1 MIFTCSLQSGSNGNS
16 FYVETNDVRL
26 LFDAG
31 ISARSSKQRLAE
43 HERDIRDVEAV
54 IISHNHSDHIKH
66 AGVLHRRFSLPLY
79 MTPGAWHASRGKLGI
94 VNDVR
99 LFEAGDCLQFGS
111 TTVQTVPTAH
121 DGIDGVAFV
130 ISSINN
136 KLGIFTD
143 LGHRF
148 EGIEKWI
155 TELDAVYLESNY
167 DDEMLTNGPYPHW
180 LKNRIRGDGG
190 HLSNTEAA
198 QLVDDSAQEL
208 QLLILSHLSEHNNS
222 PEIALATARDILGKG
237 FPIAMAHRGQVSEMF
252 TVGQK

>member
-1 MIFTCSLQSGSNGNS
+1 MLTCSLQSGSNGNS
-16 FYVETNDVRL
+16 FYVETDDVRL

-31 ISARSSKQRLAE
+31 ISARSSEQRLAE
-43 HERDIRDVEAV
+43 HDRDIRDVEAV

-79 MTPGAWHASRGKLGI
+79 MTPGVWRASRGKLGA

-99 LFEAGDCLQFGS
+99 LFDAGDCLRFGS
-111 TTVQTVPTAH
+111 TTVETVPTAH
-121 DGIDGVAFV
+121 DGIDGVAFI
-130 ISSINN
+130 ISSENK

-155 TELDAVYLESNY
+155 TELDALYLESNY
-167 DDEMLTNGPYPHW
+167 DDEMLDNGSYPHW

-198 QLVDDSAQEL
+198 QLVDDSAQGL

-222 PEIALATARDILGKG
+222 PETALATARDILGEA
-237 FPIAMAHRGQVSEMF
+237 FPIAMTQRSQVSEMF

>member
-121 DGIDGVAFV
+121 DGIDGVAF
-130 ISSINN
+130 
-136 KLGIFTD
+136 
-143 LGHRF
+143 
-148 EGIEKWI
+148 
-155 TELDAVYLESNY
+155 
-167 DDEMLTNGPYPHW
+167 
-180 LKNRIRGDGG
+180 
-190 HLSNTEAA
+190 
-198 QLVDDSAQEL
+198 
-208 QLLILSHLSEHNNS
+208 
-222 PEIALATARDILGKG
+222 
-237 FPIAMAHRGQVSEMF
+237 
-252 TVGQK
+252 